1 MQTESDWVRIEREF
15 EAPIETIWGMWT
27 QSDLFQKWY
36 GPNGMEVPVAEMNV
50 VVGGQRK
57 ICMKMEMPDKTM
69 TMWFIGE
76 YKEVS
81 PPNRLVYTES
91 MCDEQGNILAP
102 ESMGMPAGHPE
113 TTEIIVELSETD
125 GRTTMKMTHVG
136 VPADSRG
143 AGGWEQAIEKM
154 ANLIAS
160 SG

>member
-1 MQTESDWVRIEREF
+1 MQTESDWVRIERDF
-15 EAPIETIWGMWT
+15 EAPIETIWNMWT

-36 GPNGMEVPVAEMNV
+36 GPNGMEIPVAEMDV
-50 VVGGQRK
+50 VEGGQRK

-91 MCDEQGNILAP
+91 MCDEEGNILAP
-102 ESMGMPAGHPE
+102 QSMGMPAGHPE
-113 TTEIIVELSETD
+113 TTEIIVELSETS
-125 GRTTMKMTHVG
+125 GKTTMKMTHVG

-143 AGGWEQAIEKM
+143 AGGWAQAIEKM
-154 ANLIAS
+154 AKLVTDAD
-160 SG
+160 

>member
-1 MQTESDWVRIEREF
+1 MQTDMDWVHIERVF
-15 EAPIETIWGMWT
+15 EAPIETIWNMWT

-36 GPNGMEVPVAEMNV
+36 GPTGMKVPVADMNV
-50 VVGGQRK
+50 VEGGQRK

-81 PPNRLVYTES
+81 APHRLVYTES
-91 MCDEQGNILAP
+91 MCDEQGNILSP

-113 TTEIIVELSETD
+113 TTEVIVELAETN
-125 GRTTMKMTHVG
+125 GKTTMKMTHVG

-143 AGGWEQAIEKM
+143 AGGWAQAIEKM
-154 ANLIAS
+154 AALIS
-160 SG
+160 DTG